1 MKLLPILLLLLSTGC
16 YFSKTMEDRPWGLE
30 SVSNIKAGETTK
42 AEVLKLLGPPTEIV
56 RLLESEAY
64 VYRHAMEKQT
74 GTFLILLNMRR
85 VDRQYDAV
93 TVIINRE
100 DVVTAVGSRFTAE
113 EAEYGFPWE

>member
-1 MKLLPILLLLLSTGC
+1 MKLLPLLLLLLSTSC
-16 YFSKTMEDRPWGLE
+16 YFSKTQEDRPWSAE
-30 SVSNIKAGETTK
+30 AVSTIEAGKTTK

-64 VYRHAMEKQT
+64 IYRHAMEKQT
-74 GTFLILLNMRR
+74 GTFLLIINMRR

-93 TVIINRE
+93 TVIINRQ
-100 DVVTAVGSRFTAE
+100 DIVTAVGSRFTAN

>member
-1 MKLLPILLLLLSTGC
+1 MKILPVLLLLLSTGC
-16 YFSKTMEDRPWGLE
+16 YFSKTQEDRPWSFE
-30 SVSNIKAGETTK
+30 AVSSIEAGKSTK
-42 AEVLKLLGPPTEIV
+42 ADVMKVLGPPTEII

-74 GTFLILLNMRR
+74 GAFFLIVNMRR

-100 DVVTAVGSRFTAE
+100 DIVTAVGSRFTAD